1 MSNQYTFSDMEYSN
15 RRKVTAREKFLTQM
29 DEIIPWEAWVAI
41 IQPYYP
47 NNNRGRRPIGIET
60 MLRMYRMQVW
70 FSLSDIGVED
80 AICDSYAMRNF
91 MHISFLEDQVPDSTT
106 LLHFRH
112 LLEEQHIGKA
122 IFKDIKQKLFGT

>member
-1 MSNQYTFSDMEYSN
+1 M
-15 RRKVTAREKFLTQM
+15 TAREKFPTQL
-29 DEIIPWEAWVAI
+29 DEIIPWEDWVAI
-41 IQPYYP
+41 IRPRYP
-47 NNNRGRRPIGIET
+47 NNDRGRRPIGIET
-60 MLRMYRMQVW
+60 MLRMYLMQVW

-112 LLEEQHIGKA
+112 RLEEQHIGKA
-122 IFKDIKQKLFGT
+122 IF